1 METVVKLAADGL
13 MIPIV
18 LVALYALLI
27 RTPRVERYDRYT
39 RIFMAGITSYVL
51 AKYVGFL
58 WQPERLRP
66 FEKLGL
72 EPGASFLNNPGF
84 PSDHSL
90 FAAFLTLAVWYGTHN
105 FKLTVVMGVLT
116 VLVGVGRV
124 MALVHTPL
132 DIIGGIL
139 IAIIGAVWYLRPIER
154 AHSYRLAKKS
164 KK

>member
-1 METVVKLAADGL
+1 METVIKLAADGL

-18 LVALYALLI
+18 LVALYALLM
-27 RTPRVERYDRYT
+27 RVPKVGRYDRYT
-39 RIFMAGITSYVL
+39 RIFMAGVSSYAL
-51 AKYVGFL
+51 AKFAGFW

-90 FAAFLTLAVWYGTHN
+90 FAAFLTLAVWYGTRSR
-105 FKLTVVMGVLT
+105 KLVIAMAVMT

-124 MALVHTPL
+124 LALVHTPL
-132 DIIGGIL
+132 DIIGGVV
-139 IAIIGAVWYLRPIER
+139 IAVIGAAWYLKPIEKAR
-154 AHSYRLAKKS
+154 SYRLAKRS